1 MFITPSNFE
10 QFTNSSKSG
19 EPIKYLI
26 NWRNV
31 TKRMPW
37 GVILLVGGGFS
48 LAEGTIVSEHY
59 YKMHFFFIGLIFFTF
74 NQRLIIMNDRK
85 ERLLTLLR

>member
-1 MFITPSNFE
+1 MFITPSNFK
-10 QFTNSSKSG
+10 QFTSNSKID

-31 TKRMPW
+31 TQRMPW

-48 LAEGTIVSEHY
+48 LAEGTIVR
-59 YKMHFFFIGLIFFTF
+59 FIG
-74 NQRLIIMNDRK
+74 
-85 ERLLTLLR
+85 